1 MKAFTLIRI
10 AAAGLLLVSSV
21 ATWAGPPTN
30 IQLVGSIVP
39 VQGVQPISVVSASAS
54 SGQSGEYG
62 ADKAIDGDGTT
73 RWGSAFDQPEWITFD
88 LGAAYALSSIV
99 IDWEAANAESYEMR
113 GSNDNNTWV
122 TLAAESG
129 GSFGDRTDTVS
140 LSGTYRYLR
149 MYGINRSSQYG
160 FSIWEVTVYGEG
172 TLTNDADN
180 DGVADSVDQCP
191 ATPANTAVESD
202 GCPIGQYGGYDAPTS
217 YPGYSLVWSDEF
229 NGTSLNT
236 SDWTSEIG
244 TGSGGWGNNE
254 LQYYRS
260 QNTTVGNGFLTI
272 EARKENFGGKQYTSS
287 RLKTQGKQSFQY
299 GRIDVRA
306 VLPEGQG
313 LWPAI
318 WLLGDS
324 ISSVSWPACGEID
337 MMELRGNEPDTVSGT
352 AHWQQNPGD
361 GFSSYYS
368 SDQAGTSPQ
377 LSSGTFADNWHVF
390 SIVWDASE
398 IKWYLDGASSPF
410 HVIDIT
416 PNQLSEFRSS
426 FFLLLNVAVGGN
438 FLPNPP
444 SNPNYFPQRMLVD
457 YVRVYQ

>member
-1 MKAFTLIRI
+1 MKAFTSIRSFFT
-10 AAAGLLLVSSV
+10 GLLLVLSGL
-21 ATWAGPPTN
+21 AWAGPPTN

-39 VQGVQPISVVSASAS
+39 AQGVQVIPVVSASAS
-54 SGQSGEYG
+54 SGQSGQYG
-62 ADKAIDGDGTT
+62 ADKAIDEDDTT
-73 RWGSAFDQPEWITFD
+73 RWGSAFDEPEWITFD
-88 LGAAYALSSIV
+88 LGASYALTSIV

-113 GSNDNNTWV
+113 GSNDNNNWV
-122 TLAAESG
+122 TLATENG

-140 LSGTYRYLR
+140 LSGSYRYLR
-149 MYGINRSSQYG
+149 MHGINRSSQYG
-160 FSIWEVTVYGEG
+160 FSIWEVAVYGEVA
-172 TLTNDADN
+172 LLSDADN
-180 DGVADSVDQCP
+180 DGVDDSVDQCP
-191 ATPANTAVESD
+191 ATPANTAVEGD
-202 GCPIGQYGGYDAPTS
+202 GCAVGDYGGYDAPTS
-217 YPGYSLVWSDEF
+217 YPGYALVWSDEF
-229 NGTSLNT
+229 DGTSLNT
-236 SDWTSEIG
+236 ANWTHEIG
-244 TGSGGWGNNE
+244 TGSWGWGNNE

-260 QNTTVGNGFLTI
+260 QNTTVANGILTI
-272 EARKENFGGKQYTSS
+272 EARKENFGGQQYTSS

-337 MMELRGNEPDTVSGT
+337 MMELRGNEPDTISGT

-361 GFSSYYS
+361 GFSTYYS
-368 SDQAGTSPQ
+368 SDQAGNSPV
-377 LSSGTFADNWHVF
+377 LSSGTFADEWHVF

-398 IKWYLDGASSPF
+398 IKWYLDGATTPF

-416 PNQLSEFRSS
+416 PAQLSEFQSS

-444 SNPNYFPQRMLVD
+444 ANADYFPQRMLID

>member
-149 MYGINRSSQYG
+149 MYGC
-160 FSIWEVTVYGEG
+160 
-172 TLTNDADN
+172 L
-180 DGVADSVDQCP
+180 
-191 ATPANTAVESD
+191 
-202 GCPIGQYGGYDAPTS
+202 
-217 YPGYSLVWSDEF
+217 L
-229 NGTSLNT
+229 
-236 SDWTSEIG
+236 
-244 TGSGGWGNNE
+244 
-254 LQYYRS
+254 
-260 QNTTVGNGFLTI
+260 
-272 EARKENFGGKQYTSS
+272 YTSPSPRDKRQS
-287 RLKTQGKQSFQY
+287 RM
-299 GRIDVRA
+299 
-306 VLPEGQG
+306 P
-313 LWPAI
+313 
-318 WLLGDS
+318 
-324 ISSVSWPACGEID
+324 SSA
-337 MMELRGNEPDTVSGT
+337 
-352 AHWQQNPGD
+352 
-361 GFSSYYS
+361 
-368 SDQAGTSPQ
+368 
-377 LSSGTFADNWHVF
+377 
-390 SIVWDASE
+390 
-398 IKWYLDGASSPF
+398 
-410 HVIDIT
+410 
-416 PNQLSEFRSS
+416 
-426 FFLLLNVAVGGN
+426 
-438 FLPNPP
+438 
-444 SNPNYFPQRMLVD
+444 
-457 YVRVYQ
+457 